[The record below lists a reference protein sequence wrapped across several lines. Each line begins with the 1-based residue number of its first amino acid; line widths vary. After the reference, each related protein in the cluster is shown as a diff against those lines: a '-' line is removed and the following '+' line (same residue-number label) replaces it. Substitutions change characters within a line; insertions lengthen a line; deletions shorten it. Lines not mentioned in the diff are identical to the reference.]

1 MKTYSFMGKQ
11 CAIHIPAENKKEA
24 VKKLQEQGENA
35 NMKNVYLLH
44 KGVYKSPI
52 QPYRITVQAGA
63 FPANKQQQQQLKI
76 IRL

>member
-24 VKKLQEQGENA
+24 VKKLQEQGEEA

-44 KGVYKSPI
+44 KGVY
-52 QPYRITVQAGA
+52 
-63 FPANKQQQQQLKI
+63 
-76 IRL
+76 